1 MARCGASK
9 MLSAGGAAEGRS
21 VVATVTA
28 MVRMTKDKSLAFKSV
43 VMIYGLTRDP
53 VL

>member
-1 MARCGASK
+1 
-9 MLSAGGAAEGRS
+9 

-43 VMIYGLTRDP
+43 FMICGLTRDP